1 VPRPINARVIR
12 WAMAAVLVAGTLLG
26 GVYSW
31 WRGRPERHLARA
43 AEALS
48 DGDPSGAMGWL
59 DLPESLPTTRDRA
72 LILRAWLSVE
82 RGDLA
87 GSARA
92 LDRVDPDGP
101 AAADL
106 AYWKGRTLYSAR
118 RTLPAIA
125 WFRTALERRPAFA
138 DASRWLAVAAYDI
151 GDRATALAALES
163 VTRLEPDDARAWRTL
178 GLIFKENVDF
188 EQARTALENSL
199 ASDGDQPGVRLD
211 LAEVLLK
218 LGDAAE
224 ADRQLAL
231 CAGGAPEA
239 ARAALLRSESCKLRD
254 DLPGQRLAVEA
265 GLATAPEHP
274 GLLTQLALIEIHDG
288 RPDDALLRLDRAV
301 AADPFASE
309 AIYQRGTV
317 LRVLGRS
324 DEARRDFDRAAELK
338 KGLETMSKLNDEAA
352 NAPHDA
358 DVRYRLGRICVDLGK
373 PELAASWYR
382 ASLAC
387 NPAHAEARFALN
399 ALRTAPAPRR

>member
-1 VPRPINARVIR
+1 
-12 WAMAAVLVAGTLLG
+12 MAAVLVAGTLLG
-26 GVYSW
+26 GGYSW

-48 DGDPSGAMGWL
+48 DGDPSGAVGWL
-59 DLPESLPTTRDRA
+59 DLPESSPTTRDRA

-118 RTLPAIA
+118 RTLPAMA

-138 DASRWLAVAAYDI
+138 DASRWLAAAAYDI
-151 GDRATALAALES
+151 GDRATALTALES

-178 GLIFKENVDF
+178 GLIFKENV
-188 EQARTALENSL
+188 EWERARTAFENSL

-218 LGDAAE
+218 LGDAVE
-224 ADRQLAL
+224 ADHQLAR
-231 CAGGAPEA
+231 CAGRVPEA
-239 ARAALLRSESCKLRD
+239 ARAALLAESYKLRD
-254 DLPGQRLAVEA
+254 DLPAQRLAVEA

-274 GLLTQLALIEIHDG
+274 GLLTQLALIELGDG
-288 RPDDALLRLDRAV
+288 RPDAALLRLDRAV
-301 AADPFASE
+301 AADPFASQ

-317 LRVLGRS
+317 LRVLGRG

-338 KGLETMSKLNDEAA
+338 KGLETMSKLNEEAA

-358 DVRYRLGRICVDLGK
+358 DVRYRLGRLCVDLGK